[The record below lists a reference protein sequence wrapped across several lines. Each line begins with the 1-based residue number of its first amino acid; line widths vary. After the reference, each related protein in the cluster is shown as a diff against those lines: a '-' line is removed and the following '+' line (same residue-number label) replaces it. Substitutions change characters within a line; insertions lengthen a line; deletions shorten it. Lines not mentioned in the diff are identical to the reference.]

1 MNKKCPNCGK
11 EVNLGEAK
19 CPFCGYDFVNNI
31 NAKIPADLGMMGIRL
46 NNVPKKKKKAEP
58 ENKRVEKNTTQKV
71 AVTKAKELKHAKKNK
86 VVKKKK
92 GWLWLLVCLAFL
104 TFGYIGF
111 YVGSNFNSTQHSI
124 SSESNLNSSHN
135 HVKKS
140 ATNETS
146 SKPQNKQS
154 KSVTKQDPNTKLY
167 TPTQVQPVIS
177 NQEEIKNFLTGVFTK
192 PQANKFISGENNSDF
207 RQLRDVTL
215 SWEPN
220 DVNIKIKLLNVSQK
234 GNDYNLN
241 YLVYYNFITGRKQIM
256 VYNNGLL
263 TCANGAFHIA
273 RLGSGCLIK

>member
-1 MNKKCPNCGK
+1 M
-11 EVNLGEAK
+11 
-19 CPFCGYDFVNNI
+19 
-31 NAKIPADLGMMGIRL
+31 
-46 NNVPKKKKKAEP
+46 
-58 ENKRVEKNTTQKV
+58 
-71 AVTKAKELKHAKKNK
+71 
-86 VVKKKK
+86 
-92 GWLWLLVCLAFL
+92 

-111 YVGSNFNSTQHSI
+111 YVGSNFNSIQHST
-124 SSESNLNSSHN
+124 SSESSSNNSHN

-140 ATNETS
+140 ATSKTS
-146 SKPQNKQS
+146 SRQQDKQS
-154 KSVTKQDPNTKLY
+154 KSVQKQDTNTKLF
-167 TPTQVQPVIS
+167 TSTQVQPAIS

-234 GNDYNLN
+234 GNDYTLN

-263 TCANGAFHIA
+263 ARDDSAFHIV

>member
-31 NAKIPADLGMMGIRL
+31 NAKIPGDLGMMGIKL
-46 NNVPKKKKKAEP
+46 NNVPKKKKKTKP
-58 ENKRVEKNTTQKV
+58 ENKKIEKNINSKVEVAKTQ
-71 AVTKAKELKHAKKNK
+71 ELKQARKNKAAKKN
-86 VVKKKK
+86 K
-92 GWLWLLVCLAFL
+92 GWLWLLACLAFL

-111 YVGSNFNSTQHSI
+111 YVGSNFNSIQHST
-124 SSESNLNSSHN
+124 SSESNSNNSHN

-140 ATNETS
+140 ATIKTS
-146 SKPQNKQS
+146 SRQQDKQS
-154 KSVTKQDPNTKLY
+154 KSVQKQDTNTKLF
-167 TPTQVQPVIS
+167 TSTQVQPAIS

-215 SWEPN
+215 SWERN

-234 GNDYNLN
+234 DNDYTLN

-263 TCANGAFHIA
+263 ARDDSAFHIV

>member
-31 NAKIPADLGMMGIRL
+31 NAKIPGDLGMMGIKL
-46 NNVPKKKKKAEP
+46 NNVPKKKKKTKP
-58 ENKRVEKNTTQKV
+58 ENKKIEKNINSKVEVAKTQ
-71 AVTKAKELKHAKKNK
+71 ELKQARKNKAAKKN
-86 VVKKKK
+86 K
-92 GWLWLLVCLAFL
+92 GWLWLLACLAFL

-111 YVGSNFNSTQHSI
+111 YAGSNFNSIQHST
-124 SSESNLNSSHN
+124 SSESNSNNSHN

-140 ATNETS
+140 ATSKTS
-146 SKPQNKQS
+146 SRQQDKQS
-154 KSVTKQDPNTKLY
+154 KSVQKQDTNTKLF
-167 TPTQVQPVIS
+167 TSTQVQPAIS

-234 GNDYNLN
+234 GNDYTLN

-263 TCANGAFHIA
+263 ARDDSAFHIV

>member
-31 NAKIPADLGMMGIRL
+31 NAKIPGDLGMMGIKL
-46 NNVPKKKKKAEP
+46 NNVPKKKKKTKP
-58 ENKRVEKNTTQKV
+58 ENKKIEKNINSKVEVAKTQ
-71 AVTKAKELKHAKKNK
+71 ELKQARKNKAAKKN
-86 VVKKKK
+86 K
-92 GWLWLLVCLAFL
+92 GWLWLLACLAFL

-111 YVGSNFNSTQHSI
+111 YVGSNFNSIQHST
-124 SSESNLNSSHN
+124 SSESSSNNSHN

-140 ATNETS
+140 ATSKTS
-146 SKPQNKQS
+146 SRQQDKQS
-154 KSVTKQDPNTKLY
+154 KSVQKQDTNTKLF
-167 TPTQVQPVIS
+167 TSTQVQPAIS

-220 DVNIKIKLLNVSQK
+220 DVNIKIILLNVSQK
-234 GNDYNLN
+234 GNDYTLN

-263 TCANGAFHIA
+263 ARDDSAFHIV

>member
-31 NAKIPADLGMMGIRL
+31 NAKIPGDLGMMGIKL
-46 NNVPKKKKKAEP
+46 NNVPKKKKKTKP
-58 ENKRVEKNTTQKV
+58 ENKKIEKNINSKVEVAKTQ
-71 AVTKAKELKHAKKNK
+71 ELKQARKNKAAKKN
-86 VVKKKK
+86 K
-92 GWLWLLVCLAFL
+92 GWLWLLACLAFL

-111 YVGSNFNSTQHSI
+111 YVGSNFNSIQHST
-124 SSESNLNSSHN
+124 SSESNSNNSHN

-140 ATNETS
+140 ATSKTS
-146 SKPQNKQS
+146 SRQQDKQS
-154 KSVTKQDPNTKLY
+154 KSVQKQDTNTKLF
-167 TPTQVQPVIS
+167 TFTQVQPAIS

-234 GNDYNLN
+234 GNDYTLN

-263 TCANGAFHIA
+263 THTDGVFHIA

>member
-31 NAKIPADLGMMGIRL
+31 NAKIPGDLGMMGIKL
-46 NNVPKKKKKAEP
+46 NNVPKKKKKTKP
-58 ENKRVEKNTTQKV
+58 ENKKIEKNINSKVEVAKTQ
-71 AVTKAKELKHAKKNK
+71 ELKQARKNKAAKKN
-86 VVKKKK
+86 K
-92 GWLWLLVCLAFL
+92 GWLWLLACLAFL

-111 YVGSNFNSTQHSI
+111 YVGSNFNSIQHST
-124 SSESNLNSSHN
+124 SSESNSNNSHN

-140 ATNETS
+140 ATSKTS
-146 SKPQNKQS
+146 SRQQDKQS
-154 KSVTKQDPNTKLY
+154 KSVQKQDTNTKLF
-167 TPTQVQPVIS
+167 TSTQVQPAIS

-220 DVNIKIKLLNVSQK
+220 DVNIKIILLNVSQK
-234 GNDYNLN
+234 GNDYTLN

-263 TCANGAFHIA
+263 ARDDSAFHIA

>member
-31 NAKIPADLGMMGIRL
+31 NAKIPGDLGMMGIKL
-46 NNVPKKKKKAEP
+46 NNVPKKKKKTKP
-58 ENKRVEKNTTQKV
+58 ENKKIEKNINSKVEVAKTQ
-71 AVTKAKELKHAKKNK
+71 ELKQARKNKAAKKN
-86 VVKKKK
+86 K
-92 GWLWLLVCLAFL
+92 GWLWLLACLAFL

-111 YVGSNFNSTQHSI
+111 YVGSNFNSIQHST
-124 SSESNLNSSHN
+124 SSESNSNNSHN

-140 ATNETS
+140 ATSKTS
-146 SKPQNKQS
+146 SGQQDKQS
-154 KSVTKQDPNTKLY
+154 KSVQKQDTNTKLFAS
-167 TPTQVQPVIS
+167 TQVQPAIS

-220 DVNIKIKLLNVSQK
+220 DVNIKIILLNVSQK
-234 GNDYNLN
+234 GNDYTLN

-263 TCANGAFHIA
+263 ARDDSAFHIV

>member
-31 NAKIPADLGMMGIRL
+31 NAKIPGDLGMMGIKL
-46 NNVPKKKKKAEP
+46 NNVPKKKKKTKP
-58 ENKRVEKNTTQKV
+58 ENKKIEKNINSKVEVAKTQ
-71 AVTKAKELKHAKKNK
+71 ELKQARKNKAAKKN
-86 VVKKKK
+86 K
-92 GWLWLLVCLAFL
+92 GWLWLLACLAFL

-111 YVGSNFNSTQHSI
+111 YVGSNFNSIQHST
-124 SSESNLNSSHN
+124 SSESNSNNSHN

-140 ATNETS
+140 ATIKTS
-146 SKPQNKQS
+146 SRQQDKQS
-154 KSVTKQDPNTKLY
+154 KSVQKQDTNTKLFSS
-167 TPTQVQPVIS
+167 TQVQPAIS

-234 GNDYNLN
+234 DNDYTLN

-263 TCANGAFHIA
+263 ARDDSAFHIV

>member
-19 CPFCGYDFVNNI
+19 CPFCDYDFVNNI

-46 NNVPKKKKKAEP
+46 NNVPKKKKKAEL
-58 ENKRVEKNTTQKV
+58 ENKKVEKNTTQKV
-71 AVTKAKELKHAKKNK
+71 AVTKAKELKHARKNK

-124 SSESNLNSSHN
+124 SSESNLNSSRN

-146 SKPQNKQS
+146 SEPQNKQS
-154 KSVTKQDPNTKLY
+154 KSVQKQDPNTKLY

-177 NQEEIKNFLTGVFTK
+177 NHEEIKNFLTGVFTK

-220 DVNIKIKLLNVSQK
+220 DVNIQIKLLNVSQK

-263 TCANGAFHIA
+263 THTDGAFHIA

>member
-31 NAKIPADLGMMGIRL
+31 NAKIPADLGMMGIKL
-46 NNVPKKKKKAEP
+46 NNVPKKKKKTKP
-58 ENKRVEKNTTQKV
+58 ENKKIEKNIDSKV
-71 AVTKAKELKHAKKNK
+71 EVAKTHELKQARKNKAAKKN
-86 VVKKKK
+86 K
-92 GWLWLLVCLAFL
+92 GWLWLLACLAFL

-111 YVGSNFNSTQHSI
+111 YVGSNFNSIQHST
-124 SSESNLNSSHN
+124 SSESNSNNSHN

-140 ATNETS
+140 ATSKTS
-146 SKPQNKQS
+146 SRQQDKQS
-154 KSVTKQDPNTKLY
+154 KSVQKQDTNTKLF
-167 TPTQVQPVIS
+167 TSTQVQPAIS

-220 DVNIKIKLLNVSQK
+220 DVNIKIILLNVSQK
-234 GNDYNLN
+234 GNDYTLN

-263 TCANGAFHIA
+263 ARDDSAFHIA

>member
-31 NAKIPADLGMMGIRL
+31 NAKIPGDLGMMGIKL
-46 NNVPKKKKKAEP
+46 NNVPKKKKKTKP
-58 ENKRVEKNTTQKV
+58 ENKKIEKNINSKVEVAKTQ
-71 AVTKAKELKHAKKNK
+71 ELKQARKNKAAKKN
-86 VVKKKK
+86 K
-92 GWLWLLVCLAFL
+92 GWLWLLACLAFL

-111 YVGSNFNSTQHSI
+111 YVGSNFNSIQHST
-124 SSESNLNSSHN
+124 SSESNSNNSHN

-140 ATNETS
+140 ATSKTS
-146 SKPQNKQS
+146 SRQQDKQS
-154 KSVTKQDPNTKLY
+154 KSVQKQDTNTKLF
-167 TPTQVQPVIS
+167 TSTQVQPAIS
-177 NQEEIKNFLTGVFTK
+177 NQEELKNFLTGVFTK

-234 GNDYNLN
+234 GNDYTLN

-263 TCANGAFHIA
+263 ARDDSAFHIV

>member
-31 NAKIPADLGMMGIRL
+31 NAKIPADLGMMGIKL
-46 NNVPKKKKKAEP
+46 NSVPKKKKKTKP
-58 ENKRVEKNTTQKV
+58 ENKKIEKNIDSKVEVAKTQ
-71 AVTKAKELKHAKKNK
+71 ELKQARKNKAAKKN
-86 VVKKKK
+86 K
-92 GWLWLLVCLAFL
+92 GWLWLLACLAFL

-111 YVGSNFNSTQHSI
+111 YVGSNFNSIQHST
-124 SSESNLNSSHN
+124 SSESNSNNSHN

-140 ATNETS
+140 ATSKTS
-146 SKPQNKQS
+146 SRQQDKQS
-154 KSVTKQDPNTKLY
+154 KSVQKQDTNTKLF
-167 TPTQVQPVIS
+167 TSTQVQPAIS

-220 DVNIKIKLLNVSQK
+220 DVNIKIILLNVSQK
-234 GNDYNLN
+234 GNDYTLN

-263 TCANGAFHIA
+263 ARDDSAFHIA

>member
-31 NAKIPADLGMMGIRL
+31 NAKIPGDLGMMGIKL
-46 NNVPKKKKKAEP
+46 NNVPKKKKKTKP
-58 ENKRVEKNTTQKV
+58 ENKKIEKNINSKVEVAKTQ
-71 AVTKAKELKHAKKNK
+71 ELKQARKNKAAKKN
-86 VVKKKK
+86 K
-92 GWLWLLVCLAFL
+92 GWLWLLACLAFL

-111 YVGSNFNSTQHSI
+111 YVGSNFNSIQHST
-124 SSESNLNSSHN
+124 SSESNSNNSHN

-140 ATNETS
+140 ATSKTS
-146 SKPQNKQS
+146 SGQQDKQS
-154 KSVTKQDPNTKLY
+154 KSVQKQDTNTKLFAS
-167 TPTQVQPVIS
+167 TQVQPAIS

-234 GNDYNLN
+234 GNDYTLN

-263 TCANGAFHIA
+263 ARDDSAFHIVI
-273 RLGSGCLIK
+273 LGSGCLIK

>member
-31 NAKIPADLGMMGIRL
+31 NAKIPADLGMMGIKL
-46 NNVPKKKKKAEP
+46 NNVPKKKKKTKP
-58 ENKRVEKNTTQKV
+58 ENKKIEKNIDSKVEVAKTQ
-71 AVTKAKELKHAKKNK
+71 ELKQARKNKAAKKN
-86 VVKKKK
+86 K
-92 GWLWLLVCLAFL
+92 GWLWLLACLAFL

-111 YVGSNFNSTQHSI
+111 YVGSNFNSIQHST
-124 SSESNLNSSHN
+124 SSESNSNNSHN

-140 ATNETS
+140 ATSKTS
-146 SKPQNKQS
+146 SRQQDKQS
-154 KSVTKQDPNTKLY
+154 KSVQKQDTNTKLF
-167 TPTQVQPVIS
+167 TSTQVQPAIS

-220 DVNIKIKLLNVSQK
+220 DVNIKIILLNVSQK
-234 GNDYNLN
+234 GNDYTLN

-263 TCANGAFHIA
+263 ARDDSAFHIV

>member
-31 NAKIPADLGMMGIRL
+31 NAKIPGDLGMMGIKL
-46 NNVPKKKKKAEP
+46 NNVPKKKKKTKP
-58 ENKRVEKNTTQKV
+58 ENKKIEKNIDSKVEVAKTQ
-71 AVTKAKELKHAKKNK
+71 ELKQARKNKAAKKN
-86 VVKKKK
+86 K
-92 GWLWLLVCLAFL
+92 GWLWLLACLAFL

-111 YVGSNFNSTQHSI
+111 YVGSNFNSIQHST
-124 SSESNLNSSHN
+124 SSESNSNNSHN

-140 ATNETS
+140 ATSKTS
-146 SKPQNKQS
+146 SGQQDKQS
-154 KSVTKQDPNTKLY
+154 KSVQKQDTNTKLFAS
-167 TPTQVQPVIS
+167 TQVQPAIS

-220 DVNIKIKLLNVSQK
+220 DVNIKIILLNVSQK
-234 GNDYNLN
+234 GNDYTLN

-263 TCANGAFHIA
+263 ARDDSAFHIV

>member
-31 NAKIPADLGMMGIRL
+31 NAKIPGDLGMMGIKL
-46 NNVPKKKKKAEP
+46 NNVPKKKKKTKP
-58 ENKRVEKNTTQKV
+58 ENKKIEKNINSKVEVAKTQ
-71 AVTKAKELKHAKKNK
+71 ELKQARKNKAAKKN
-86 VVKKKK
+86 K
-92 GWLWLLVCLAFL
+92 GWLWLLACLAFL

-111 YVGSNFNSTQHSI
+111 YVGSNFNSIQHST
-124 SSESNLNSSHN
+124 SSESNSNNSHN

-140 ATNETS
+140 AT
-146 SKPQNKQS
+146 SKTPSRQQDKQS
-154 KSVTKQDPNTKLY
+154 KSVQKQDTNTKLF
-167 TPTQVQPVIS
+167 TSTQVQPAIS

-234 GNDYNLN
+234 GNDYTLN

-263 TCANGAFHIA
+263 THTDGVFHIA

>member
-31 NAKIPADLGMMGIRL
+31 NAKIPGDLGMMGIKL
-46 NNVPKKKKKAEP
+46 NNVPKKKKKTKP
-58 ENKRVEKNTTQKV
+58 ENKKIEKNINSKVEVAKTQ
-71 AVTKAKELKHAKKNK
+71 ELKQARKNKAAKKN
-86 VVKKKK
+86 K
-92 GWLWLLVCLAFL
+92 GWLWLLACLAFL
-104 TFGYIGF
+104 TFCYIGF
-111 YVGSNFNSTQHSI
+111 YVGSNFNSIQHST
-124 SSESNLNSSHN
+124 SSESNSNNSHN

-140 ATNETS
+140 ATSKTS
-146 SKPQNKQS
+146 SRQQDKQS
-154 KSVTKQDPNTKLY
+154 KSVQKQDTNTKLF
-167 TPTQVQPVIS
+167 TSTQVQPAIS

-234 GNDYNLN
+234 GNDYTLN

-263 TCANGAFHIA
+263 THTDGVFHIA

>member
-19 CPFCGYDFVNNI
+19 CLFCGYDFVNNI
-31 NAKIPADLGMMGIRL
+31 NAKIPGDLGMMGIKL
-46 NNVPKKKKKAEP
+46 NNVPKKKKKTKP
-58 ENKRVEKNTTQKV
+58 ENKKIEKNINSKVEVAKTQ
-71 AVTKAKELKHAKKNK
+71 ELKQARKNKAAKKN
-86 VVKKKK
+86 K
-92 GWLWLLVCLAFL
+92 GWLWLLACLAFL

-111 YVGSNFNSTQHSI
+111 YVGSNFNSIQHST
-124 SSESNLNSSHN
+124 SSESSSNNSHN

-140 ATNETS
+140 ATSKTS
-146 SKPQNKQS
+146 SRQQDKQS
-154 KSVTKQDPNTKLY
+154 KSVQKQDTNTKLF
-167 TPTQVQPVIS
+167 TSTQVQPAIS

-234 GNDYNLN
+234 GNDYTLN

-263 TCANGAFHIA
+263 ARDDSAFHIV

>member
-31 NAKIPADLGMMGIRL
+31 NAKIPADLGMMGIKL
-46 NNVPKKKKKAEP
+46 NNVPKKKKKTKP
-58 ENKRVEKNTTQKV
+58 ENKKIEKNIDSKVEVAKTQ
-71 AVTKAKELKHAKKNK
+71 ELKQARKNKAAKKN
-86 VVKKKK
+86 K
-92 GWLWLLVCLAFL
+92 GWLWLLACLAFL

-111 YVGSNFNSTQHSI
+111 YVGSNFNSIQHST
-124 SSESNLNSSHN
+124 SSESNSNNSHN

-140 ATNETS
+140 ATSKTS
-146 SKPQNKQS
+146 SRQQDKQS
-154 KSVTKQDPNTKLY
+154 KSAQKQDTNTKLF
-167 TPTQVQPVIS
+167 TSTQVQPAIS

-220 DVNIKIKLLNVSQK
+220 DVNIKIILLNVSQK
-234 GNDYNLN
+234 GNDYTLN

-263 TCANGAFHIA
+263 ARDDSAFHIA

>member
-31 NAKIPADLGMMGIRL
+31 NAKIPGDLGMMGIKL
-46 NNVPKKKKKAEP
+46 NNVPKKKKKTKP
-58 ENKRVEKNTTQKV
+58 ENKKIEKNINSKVEVAKTQ
-71 AVTKAKELKHAKKNK
+71 ELKQARKNKAAKKN
-86 VVKKKK
+86 K
-92 GWLWLLVCLAFL
+92 GWLWLLACLAFL

-111 YVGSNFNSTQHSI
+111 YVGSNFNSIQHST
-124 SSESNLNSSHN
+124 SSESNSNNSHN

-140 ATNETS
+140 ATSKTS
-146 SKPQNKQS
+146 SRQQDKQS
-154 KSVTKQDPNTKLY
+154 KSVQKQDTNTKLF
-167 TPTQVQPVIS
+167 TSTQVQPAIS

-220 DVNIKIKLLNVSQK
+220 DVNIKIKLLHVSQK
-234 GNDYNLN
+234 GNDYTLN

-263 TCANGAFHIA
+263 ARDDSAFHIV

>member
-31 NAKIPADLGMMGIRL
+31 NAKIPADLGMMGIKL
-46 NNVPKKKKKAEP
+46 NNVPKKKKKTKP
-58 ENKRVEKNTTQKV
+58 ENKKIEKNIDSKVEVAKTQ
-71 AVTKAKELKHAKKNK
+71 ELKQARKNKAAKKN
-86 VVKKKK
+86 K
-92 GWLWLLVCLAFL
+92 GWLWLLACLAFL

-111 YVGSNFNSTQHSI
+111 YVGSNFNSIQHST
-124 SSESNLNSSHN
+124 SSESNSNNSHN

-140 ATNETS
+140 ATSKTS
-146 SKPQNKQS
+146 SRQQDKQS
-154 KSVTKQDPNTKLY
+154 KSVQKQDTNTKLF
-167 TPTQVQPVIS
+167 TSTQVQPAIS

-220 DVNIKIKLLNVSQK
+220 DVNIKIILLNVSQK
-234 GNDYNLN
+234 GNDYTLN

-263 TCANGAFHIA
+263 ARDDSAFHIVG
-273 RLGSGCLIK
+273 LGSGCLIK

>member
-31 NAKIPADLGMMGIRL
+31 NAKIPGDLGMMGIKL
-46 NNVPKKKKKAEP
+46 NNVPKKKKKTKP
-58 ENKRVEKNTTQKV
+58 ENKKIEKNINSKVEVAKTQ
-71 AVTKAKELKHAKKNK
+71 ELKQARKNKAAKKN
-86 VVKKKK
+86 K
-92 GWLWLLVCLAFL
+92 GWLWLLACLAFL

-111 YVGSNFNSTQHSI
+111 YVGSNFNSIQHST
-124 SSESNLNSSHN
+124 SSESNSNNSHN
-135 HVKKS
+135 HVEKS
-140 ATNETS
+140 ATSKTS
-146 SKPQNKQS
+146 SGQQDKQS
-154 KSVTKQDPNTKLY
+154 KSVQKQDTNTKLFAS
-167 TPTQVQPVIS
+167 TQVQPAIS

-234 GNDYNLN
+234 GNDYTLN

-263 TCANGAFHIA
+263 ARDDSAFHIV

>member
-1 MNKKCPNCGK
+1 M
-11 EVNLGEAK
+11 
-19 CPFCGYDFVNNI
+19 
-31 NAKIPADLGMMGIRL
+31 
-46 NNVPKKKKKAEP
+46 
-58 ENKRVEKNTTQKV
+58 
-71 AVTKAKELKHAKKNK
+71 
-86 VVKKKK
+86 
-92 GWLWLLVCLAFL
+92 

-111 YVGSNFNSTQHSI
+111 YVGSNFNSIQHST
-124 SSESNLNSSHN
+124 SSESNSNNSHN

-140 ATNETS
+140 ATIKTS
-146 SKPQNKQS
+146 SRQQDKQS
-154 KSVTKQDPNTKLY
+154 KSVQKQDTNTKLF
-167 TPTQVQPVIS
+167 TSTQVQPAIS

-234 GNDYNLN
+234 DNDYTLN

-263 TCANGAFHIA
+263 ARDDSAFHIV

>member
-31 NAKIPADLGMMGIRL
+31 NAKIPGDLGMMGIKL
-46 NNVPKKKKKAEP
+46 NNVPKKKKKTKP
-58 ENKRVEKNTTQKV
+58 ENKKIEKNINSKVEVAKTQ
-71 AVTKAKELKHAKKNK
+71 ELKQARKNKAAKKN
-86 VVKKKK
+86 K
-92 GWLWLLVCLAFL
+92 GWLWLLACLAFL

-111 YVGSNFNSTQHSI
+111 YVGSNFNSIQHST
-124 SSESNLNSSHN
+124 SSESNSNNSHN

-140 ATNETS
+140 ATSKTS
-146 SKPQNKQS
+146 SRQQDKQS
-154 KSVTKQDPNTKLY
+154 KSVQKQDTNTKLF
-167 TPTQVQPVIS
+167 TSTQVQPAIS

-220 DVNIKIKLLNVSQK
+220 DVNIKIKFLNVSQK
-234 GNDYNLN
+234 GNDYTLN

-263 TCANGAFHIA
+263 THTDGVFHIA

>member
-31 NAKIPADLGMMGIRL
+31 NAKIPGDLGMMGIKL
-46 NNVPKKKKKAEP
+46 NNVPKKKKKTKP
-58 ENKRVEKNTTQKV
+58 ENKKIEKNINSKVEVAKTQ
-71 AVTKAKELKHAKKNK
+71 ELKQARKNKAAKKN
-86 VVKKKK
+86 K
-92 GWLWLLVCLAFL
+92 GWLWLLACLAFL

-111 YVGSNFNSTQHSI
+111 YVGSNFNSIQHST
-124 SSESNLNSSHN
+124 SSESNSNNSHN
-135 HVKKS
+135 HVKKN
-140 ATNETS
+140 ATSKTS
-146 SKPQNKQS
+146 SRQQDKQS
-154 KSVTKQDPNTKLY
+154 KSVQKQDTNTKLF
-167 TPTQVQPVIS
+167 TSTQVQPAIS

-234 GNDYNLN
+234 GNDYTLN

-263 TCANGAFHIA
+263 THTDGVFHIA

>member
-31 NAKIPADLGMMGIRL
+31 NAKIPGDLGMMGIKL
-46 NNVPKKKKKAEP
+46 NNVPKKKKKTKP
-58 ENKRVEKNTTQKV
+58 ENKKIEKNINSKVEVAKTQ
-71 AVTKAKELKHAKKNK
+71 ELKQARKNKAAKKN
-86 VVKKKK
+86 K
-92 GWLWLLVCLAFL
+92 GWLWLLACLAFL

-111 YVGSNFNSTQHSI
+111 YVGSNFNSIQHST
-124 SSESNLNSSHN
+124 SSESSSNNSHN

-140 ATNETS
+140 AT
-146 SKPQNKQS
+146 SKTCSRQQDKQS
-154 KSVTKQDPNTKLY
+154 KSVQKQDTNTKLF
-167 TPTQVQPVIS
+167 TSTQVQPAIS

-234 GNDYNLN
+234 GNDYTLN

-263 TCANGAFHIA
+263 ARDDSAFHIV

>member
-31 NAKIPADLGMMGIRL
+31 NAKIPGDLGMMGIKL
-46 NNVPKKKKKAEP
+46 NNVPKKKKKTEP
-58 ENKRVEKNTTQKV
+58 ENKKIEKNINSKVEVAKTQ
-71 AVTKAKELKHAKKNK
+71 ELKQARKNKAAKKN
-86 VVKKKK
+86 K
-92 GWLWLLVCLAFL
+92 GWLWLLACLAFL

-111 YVGSNFNSTQHSI
+111 YVGSNFNSIQHST
-124 SSESNLNSSHN
+124 SSESNSNNSHN

-140 ATNETS
+140 ATIKTS
-146 SKPQNKQS
+146 SRQQDKQS
-154 KSVTKQDPNTKLY
+154 KSVQKQDTNTKLF
-167 TPTQVQPVIS
+167 TSTQVQPAIS

-234 GNDYNLN
+234 DNDYTLN

-263 TCANGAFHIA
+263 ARDDSAFHIV

>member
-31 NAKIPADLGMMGIRL
+31 NAKIPGDLGMMGIKL
-46 NNVPKKKKKAEP
+46 NNVPKKKKKTKP
-58 ENKRVEKNTTQKV
+58 ENKKIEKNINSKVEVAKTQ
-71 AVTKAKELKHAKKNK
+71 ELKQARKNKAAKKN
-86 VVKKKK
+86 K
-92 GWLWLLVCLAFL
+92 GWLWLLACLAFL

-111 YVGSNFNSTQHSI
+111 YVGSNFNSIQHST
-124 SSESNLNSSHN
+124 SSESSSNNSHN

-140 ATNETS
+140 ATSKTS
-146 SKPQNKQS
+146 SRQQDKQS
-154 KSVTKQDPNTKLY
+154 KSVQKQDTNTKLF
-167 TPTQVQPVIS
+167 TSTQVQPAIS

-220 DVNIKIKLLNVSQK
+220 EIKLLNVSQK
-234 GNDYNLN
+234 GNDYTLN

-263 TCANGAFHIA
+263 ARDDSAFHIV

>member
-1 MNKKCPNCGK
+1 MCQRRKKTK
-11 EVNLGEAK
+11 
-19 CPFCGYDFVNNI
+19 
-31 NAKIPADLGMMGIRL
+31 
-46 NNVPKKKKKAEP
+46 P
-58 ENKRVEKNTTQKV
+58 ENKKIEKNIDSKVEVAKTQ
-71 AVTKAKELKHAKKNK
+71 ELKQARKNKAAKKN
-86 VVKKKK
+86 K
-92 GWLWLLVCLAFL
+92 GWLWLLACLAFL

-111 YVGSNFNSTQHSI
+111 YVGSNFNSIQHST
-124 SSESNLNSSHN
+124 SSESNSNNSHN

-140 ATNETS
+140 ATSKTS
-146 SKPQNKQS
+146 SRQQDKQS
-154 KSVTKQDPNTKLY
+154 KSVQKQDTNTKLF
-167 TPTQVQPVIS
+167 TSTQIQPAIS

-220 DVNIKIKLLNVSQK
+220 DVNIKIILLNVSQK
-234 GNDYNLN
+234 GNDYTLN

-263 TCANGAFHIA
+263 ARDDSAFHIV

>member
-31 NAKIPADLGMMGIRL
+31 NAKIPADLGMMGIKL
-46 NNVPKKKKKAEP
+46 NNVPKKKKKTKP
-58 ENKRVEKNTTQKV
+58 ENKKIEKNIDSKVEVAKTQ
-71 AVTKAKELKHAKKNK
+71 ELKQARKNKAAKKN
-86 VVKKKK
+86 K
-92 GWLWLLVCLAFL
+92 GWLWLLACLAFL

-111 YVGSNFNSTQHSI
+111 YVGSNFNSIQHST
-124 SSESNLNSSHN
+124 SSESNSNNSHN

-140 ATNETS
+140 ATSKTS
-146 SKPQNKQS
+146 SRQQDKQS
-154 KSVTKQDPNTKLY
+154 KSVQKQDTNTKLF
-167 TPTQVQPVIS
+167 TSTHVQPAIS

-220 DVNIKIKLLNVSQK
+220 DVNIKIILLNVSQK
-234 GNDYNLN
+234 GNDYTLN

-263 TCANGAFHIA
+263 ARDDSAFHIA

>member
-31 NAKIPADLGMMGIRL
+31 NAKIPGDLGMMGIKL
-46 NNVPKKKKKAEP
+46 NNVPKKKKKTKP
-58 ENKRVEKNTTQKV
+58 ENKKIEKNINSKVEVAKTQ
-71 AVTKAKELKHAKKNK
+71 ELKQARKNKAAKKN
-86 VVKKKK
+86 K
-92 GWLWLLVCLAFL
+92 GWLWLLACLAFL

-111 YVGSNFNSTQHSI
+111 YVGSNFNSIQHST
-124 SSESNLNSSHN
+124 SSESNSNNSHN

-140 ATNETS
+140 ATSKTS
-146 SKPQNKQS
+146 SRQQDKQS
-154 KSVTKQDPNTKLY
+154 KSVQKQDTNTKLF
-167 TPTQVQPVIS
+167 TSTQVQPAIS

-192 PQANKFISGENNSDF
+192 LQANKFISGENNSDF

-234 GNDYNLN
+234 GNDYTLN

-263 TCANGAFHIA
+263 ARDDSAFHIV

>member
-31 NAKIPADLGMMGIRL
+31 NAKIPGDLGMMGIKL
-46 NNVPKKKKKAEP
+46 NNVPKKKKKTKP
-58 ENKRVEKNTTQKV
+58 ENKKIEKNINSKVEVAKTQ
-71 AVTKAKELKHAKKNK
+71 ELKQARKNKAAKKN
-86 VVKKKK
+86 K
-92 GWLWLLVCLAFL
+92 GWLWLLACLAFL

-111 YVGSNFNSTQHSI
+111 YVGNNFNSIQHST
-124 SSESNLNSSHN
+124 SSESNSNNSHN

-140 ATNETS
+140 ATIKTS
-146 SKPQNKQS
+146 SRQQDKQS
-154 KSVTKQDPNTKLY
+154 KSVQKQDTNTKLF
-167 TPTQVQPVIS
+167 TSTQVQPAIS

-234 GNDYNLN
+234 DNDYTLN

-263 TCANGAFHIA
+263 ARDDSAFHIV

>member
-31 NAKIPADLGMMGIRL
+31 NAKIPADLGMMGIKL
-46 NNVPKKKKKAEP
+46 NNVPKKKKKTKP
-58 ENKRVEKNTTQKV
+58 ENKKIEKNIDSKVEVAKTQ
-71 AVTKAKELKHAKKNK
+71 ELKQARKNKAAKKN
-86 VVKKKK
+86 K
-92 GWLWLLVCLAFL
+92 GWLWLLACLAFL

-111 YVGSNFNSTQHSI
+111 YVGSNFNSIQHST
-124 SSESNLNSSHN
+124 SSESNSNNSHN

-140 ATNETS
+140 ATSKTS
-146 SKPQNKQS
+146 SRQQDKQS
-154 KSVTKQDPNTKLY
+154 KSVQKQDTNTKLF
-167 TPTQVQPVIS
+167 TSTQIQPAIS

-220 DVNIKIKLLNVSQK
+220 DVNIKIILLNVSQK
-234 GNDYNLN
+234 GNDYTLN

-263 TCANGAFHIA
+263 ARDDSAFHIV

>member
-31 NAKIPADLGMMGIRL
+31 NAKIPGDLGMMGIKL
-46 NNVPKKKKKAEP
+46 NNVPKKKKKTKP
-58 ENKRVEKNTTQKV
+58 ENKKIEKNINSKVEVAKTQ
-71 AVTKAKELKHAKKNK
+71 ELKQARKNKAAKKN
-86 VVKKKK
+86 K
-92 GWLWLLVCLAFL
+92 GWLWLLACLAFL

-111 YVGSNFNSTQHSI
+111 YVGSNFNPIQHST
-124 SSESNLNSSHN
+124 SSESNSNNSHN

-140 ATNETS
+140 ATSKTS
-146 SKPQNKQS
+146 SGQQDKQS
-154 KSVTKQDPNTKLY
+154 KSVQKQDTNTKLFAS
-167 TPTQVQPVIS
+167 TQVQPAIS

-234 GNDYNLN
+234 GNDYTLN

-263 TCANGAFHIA
+263 ARDDSAFHIV

>member
-58 ENKRVEKNTTQKV
+58 ENKKVEKNTTPKV
-71 AVTKAKELKHAKKNK
+71 AVTKAKELKHARKNK

-104 TFGYIGF
+104 TFGCIGF

-263 TCANGAFHIA
+263 THTNGVFHIA

>member
-11 EVNLGEAK
+11 EVTLGEAK

-31 NAKIPADLGMMGIRL
+31 NAKIPGDLGMMDIKL
-46 NNVPKKKKKAEP
+46 NNVPKKKMKTKP
-58 ENKRVEKNTTQKV
+58 ENKKIEKNINSKVEVAKTQ
-71 AVTKAKELKHAKKNK
+71 ELKQARKNKAAKKN
-86 VVKKKK
+86 K
-92 GWLWLLVCLAFL
+92 GWLWLLACLAFL

-111 YVGSNFNSTQHSI
+111 YVGSNFNSIQHST
-124 SSESNLNSSHN
+124 SSESSSNNSHN

-140 ATNETS
+140 ATSKTS
-146 SKPQNKQS
+146 SRQQDKQS
-154 KSVTKQDPNTKLY
+154 KSVQKQDTNTKLF
-167 TPTQVQPVIS
+167 TSTQVQPAIS

-234 GNDYNLN
+234 GNDYTLN

-263 TCANGAFHIA
+263 ARDDSAFHIV

>member
-31 NAKIPADLGMMGIRL
+31 NAKIPGDLGMMGIKL
-46 NNVPKKKKKAEP
+46 NNVPKKKKKTKP
-58 ENKRVEKNTTQKV
+58 ENKKIEKNINSKVEVAKTQ
-71 AVTKAKELKHAKKNK
+71 ELKQARKNKAAKKN
-86 VVKKKK
+86 K
-92 GWLWLLVCLAFL
+92 GWLWLLACLAFL

-111 YVGSNFNSTQHSI
+111 YVGSNFNSIQHST
-124 SSESNLNSSHN
+124 SSESSSNNSHN

-140 ATNETS
+140 ATSKTS
-146 SKPQNKQS
+146 SRQQDKQS
-154 KSVTKQDPNTKLY
+154 KSVQKQDTNTKLF
-167 TPTQVQPVIS
+167 TSMQVQPAIS

-234 GNDYNLN
+234 GNDYTLN

-263 TCANGAFHIA
+263 ARDDSAFHIV